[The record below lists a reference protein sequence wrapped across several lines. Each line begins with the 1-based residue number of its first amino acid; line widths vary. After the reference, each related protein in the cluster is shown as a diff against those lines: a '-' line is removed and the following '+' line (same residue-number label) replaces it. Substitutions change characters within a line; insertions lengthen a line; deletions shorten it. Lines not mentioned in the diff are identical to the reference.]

1 MRLHLIV
8 PLFAVA
14 SACGGGSETPAPD
27 AAPPMACR
35 EAPPLGDGPW
45 FTEITDEVGLGRSGL
60 AVDGN
65 RITIVDLDG
74 DGWNDLV
81 THQWM
86 QDRPMLDVDPPV
98 LMWRILLNRPAPGG
112 GGGRIFED
120 VSIDSGYGLAR
131 DGSMNRAANLA
142 VAADFDNDGDADL
155 LSGYYADVPDFGD
168 RNELF
173 LNDGAAHFTRA
184 RGGVYENDLPW
195 HTAAAAPLDYDRDGF
210 LDVYLG
216 FWYNVFGLLPGQQ
229 DRLYRGDGAGGLMEV
244 TDAAGLTTTVNG
256 YAEGTNHRPTYGLA
270 ACDMNDDGW
279 PDLLGSAY
287 GREWNQLWVNGSGTF
302 MDVGRA
308 TGYAADEITDYSDN
322 EFYRCWCQQNPG
334 GCDPSI
340 PGPRILCDQN
350 YWNVGVDD
358 QPWMAG
364 GNTFTTACGDVDN
377 DGDLDLY
384 NSEIVHW
391 HIGGSSDPSQ
401 LLVNEPNQ
409 SAIGFGFVRPG
420 VAATGLG
427 IPHPTQ
433 DWNEGGIMTSFI
445 DFDNDG
451 SLDIYLAAS
460 EYAGNFGLL
469 YRGNGDG
476 TFTEASDTA
485 GVHQV
490 CANGIA
496 VGDLD
501 NDGDQDLILG
511 SGTWRDCADTW
522 TTAEVHVYRND
533 VGQETNALRLRL
545 VGSGPPGAAR
555 DAIGARV
562 KVTAGATTFRRDV
575 QGSYGTFAIGNEL
588 PLTVGL
594 GSACTA
600 DVEVRW
606 PDAQGT
612 VETYPGVL
620 ANYAVEITQG
630 AGVTYREALTP

>member
-1 MRLHLIV
+1 MRWTALTMAL
-8 PLFAVA
+8 AA
-14 SACGGGSETPAPD
+14 ACGSGGGDPPAPD
-27 AAPPMACR
+27 AAPPMVCR
-35 EAPPLGDGPW
+35 EAPPLPAAGPW
-45 FTEITDEVGLGRSGL
+45 FTEITDELGIGRDGL

-65 RITIVDLDG
+65 RLTIVDLDG

-86 QDRPMLDVDPPV
+86 QDRPMFDATPPV
-98 LMWRILLNRPAPGG
+98 LMWRILMSRPAPSGE
-112 GGGRIFED
+112 GRVFED
-120 VSIDSGYGLAR
+120 VSAESGYGLAR

-155 LSGYYADVPDFGD
+155 LSGYYADVPDYGD

-173 LNDGAAHFTRA
+173 LNDGTGRFTRA
-184 RGGVYENDLPW
+184 NAGLYQSDLPW
-195 HTAAAAPLDYDRDGF
+195 HTAAAAPLDYDRDGR

-216 FWYNVFGLLPGQQ
+216 FWYDVFGLLQGQQ
-229 DRLYRGDGAGGLMEV
+229 DRLYRGDGAGGFDEV
-244 TDAAGLTTTVNG
+244 TDAAGLTTTRDG
-256 YAEGTNHRPTYGLA
+256 YADGTNHRPTYGVA

-287 GREWNQLWVNGSGTF
+287 GREWNQLWLSDAGAYS
-302 MDVGRA
+302 DVGRA
-308 TGYAADEITDYSDN
+308 TGYAADEITDFSDN

-334 GCDPSI
+334 SCDPSI

-350 YWNVGVDD
+350 YWNVGIDD

-384 NSEIVHW
+384 SSEIVHW
-391 HIGGSSDPSQ
+391 HIGASSDPSQ

-409 SAIGFGFVRPG
+409 SVIGFGFVRPG
-420 VAATGLG
+420 TVATGLT
-427 IPHPTQ
+427 IPHPSV
-433 DWNEGGIMTSFI
+433 DWNEGGIMTSML

-451 SLDIYLAAS
+451 NLDIYLAAS

-469 YRGNGDG
+469 YRGAGDG
-476 TFTEASDTA
+476 TFTELSETA

-511 SGTWRDCADTW
+511 SGTWRDCINTW
-522 TTAEVHVYRND
+522 ATAEVHVYRND
-533 VGQETNALRLRL
+533 VGQTANALRLRL
-545 VGSGPPGAAR
+545 VGADGTNR

-562 KVTAGATTFRRDV
+562 RVTAGGRTLRRDV
-575 QGSYGTFAIGNEL
+575 QGTFGTFGIGNEL
-588 PLTVGL
+588 ALTFGL
-594 GSACTA
+594 GGACAA
-600 DVEVRW
+600 DVEIRW
-606 PDAQGT
+606 PDGNGT
-612 VETYPGVL
+612 VETFPGVL

-630 AGVTYREALTP
+630 QGVRYGSSL